1 MIVYDIYIIH
11 IYISIYIYIYIY
23 YIYISIYIYILYI
36 YIYIAIL
43 LCIHLPTVFK
53 CFLLNVSFFSCIL
66 FANFYSVL
74 TYLVVSSQSKT

>member
-53 CFLLNVSFFSCIL
+53 CFLSNVSFFSCIL

-74 TYLVVSSQSKT
+74 TYLVVSSQGKT

>member
-11 IYISIYIYIYIY
+11 IYISI
-23 YIYISIYIYILYI
+23 SIYIYIIYIYLYI
-36 YIYIAIL
+36 YIYYIYIAIL

-53 CFLLNVSFFSCIL
+53 CFLSNVSFFSCIL

>member
-11 IYISIYIYIYIY
+11 IYIYLYIYIYIY

>member
-11 IYISIYIYIYIY
+11 IYISIYIYIY
-23 YIYISIYIYILYI
+23 YIYISIYIYIYYI
-36 YIYIAIL
+36 CIYIAIL